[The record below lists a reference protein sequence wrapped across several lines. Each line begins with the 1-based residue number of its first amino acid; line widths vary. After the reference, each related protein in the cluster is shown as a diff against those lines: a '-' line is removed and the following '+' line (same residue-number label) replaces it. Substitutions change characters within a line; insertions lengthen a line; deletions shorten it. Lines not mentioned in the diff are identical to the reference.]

1 MAARQRCNRCMR
13 PLPSCYCKD
22 LVAINNE
29 WSVCILQDPQEQ
41 RHPLGTA
48 RIAQCGLRDCQLHV
62 VTDGAE
68 ALAARLFT
76 HPTALIYPGKDS
88 QDLRE
93 LPTHSIQTLVFID
106 ATWRK
111 SRRLLLE
118 SEALQALPRYA
129 LTNTPPSRY
138 RIRREPQPEALST
151 LEAIVW
157 SLSLLEQQQGKYA
170 PLLKIMDKLVD
181 EHIRHM
187 GPETYA
193 RNYQRHPHH

>member
-1 MAARQRCNRCMR
+1 MAARQRCAQCMR

-22 LVAINNE
+22 LIALNNE
-29 WSVCILQDPQEQ
+29 WPVCILQDPQEQ

-48 RIAQCGLRDCQLHV
+48 RIAQLGLQNCQLHV
-62 VTDGAE
+62 VTDGSE
-68 ALAARLFT
+68 AFAASLFP
-76 HPTALIYPGKDS
+76 HPPALIYPGKDS
-88 QDLRE
+88 QALRE
-93 LPTHSIQTLVFID
+93 LPAQPIQTLVFID

-129 LTNTPPSRY
+129 LTHTPPSRY
-138 RIRREPQPEALST
+138 RIRREPEPGALST

-157 SLSLLEQQQGKYA
+157 SLSWLERQQGKYE
-170 PLLKIMDKLVD
+170 PLLKVMDKLVD
-181 EHIRHM
+181 EQISHM

-193 RNYQRHPHH
+193 RNYQRPNED